1 MCSVMIPPSSGPI
14 ARAIAETPAQIPIAV
29 PRSRAWNVAEM
40 IDSVAGIISAAPTPW
55 TPRAAISSVAPDER
69 PQASEES
76 VKTIRPIVKI
86 SRRPSRSPSFPPV
99 SSSEAKL
106 RAEAATVHSSSD
118 VLIPRSALI
127 AGSATFTTVL
137 SSMIMKR
144 AKQSAPNVHQR
155 RFSSAKIFARTAP
168 PTGRKLACTRLALTS
183 QSVKVTLAGVE
194 VIWRPDQEA
203 RERTN
208 ALRLARKLGFDD
220 YASLVRFSQDEPE
233 RFWPAAIEDMELEFS
248 RPWDAV
254 VDESRGPEWATW
266 FVGGRLNLAWNCV
279 HRWAQGERADAPA
292 AVWQSEDGQRR
303 SLTYREV
310 SAEVTRLAEAL
321 ARLGVEPGDR
331 VALFLPMSPEVAIA
345 SHACAHLGAIQV
357 PIFSGFAAPAIA
369 ARLQHSEAKV
379 VVTADGSLRRGREV
393 PMKELVD
400 EAVRE
405 SPSVEHVVV
414 WQRLG
419 NGAAMQAGR
428 DVFWSD
434 AVAGSPG
441 ELEPL
446 EVDSEHPYLLTYT
459 SGTTGLPKG
468 VLHVQGGFLVSITRE
483 VAYQAD
489 ARPEDVIH
497 FVTDMGWIMGP
508 WEVVGGMALGCT
520 IVFAEGAP
528 DWPAADR
535 LWGLVDS
542 ERVSILGLSP
552 TLVRA
557 LIPHGAE
564 LVERHDV
571 SPLRVLVTTGE
582 PWNPE
587 PYRWLFEHVGGGRC
601 PIINCSGGTEVG
613 ACFLSPTPAVP
624 IKACSL
630 GGPALGM
637 AMDVVDADGLS
648 VRGEVGELVCRRPF
662 PGMTR
667 GFWGDPERYLD
678 TYWRRLPG
686 IWVHGDWAF
695 VDDEGFW
702 FLHGRSDDTLNIAG
716 KRLGPSELESAV
728 VAHPAVAEAAA
739 VGVPHEVKGEVA
751 WVFCALVPGV
761 EPSDELAAELR
772 GLAADEL
779 GKAFAPERVLFVSA
793 LPKTRSAKIVRRA
806 VRAKALG
813 TDPGDLSSLENP
825 ETLEEIEHV
834 ATN

>member
-1 MCSVMIPPSSGPI
+1 
-14 ARAIAETPAQIPIAV
+14 
-29 PRSRAWNVAEM
+29 
-40 IDSVAGIISAAPTPW
+40 
-55 TPRAAISSVAPDER
+55 
-69 PQASEES
+69 
-76 VKTIRPIVKI
+76 
-86 SRRPSRSPSFPPV
+86 
-99 SSSEAKL
+99 
-106 RAEAATVHSSSD
+106 
-118 VLIPRSALI
+118 
-127 AGSATFTTVL
+127 
-137 SSMIMKR
+137 
-144 AKQSAPNVHQR
+144 
-155 RFSSAKIFARTAP
+155 
-168 PTGRKLACTRLALTS
+168 
-183 QSVKVTLAGVE
+183 VE
-194 VIWRPDQEA
+194 VIWRPSAEVRDGS
-203 RERTN
+203 N
-208 ALRLARKLGFDD
+208 AMRLARRLGFDD
-220 YASLVRFSQDEPE
+220 YWELVRFSAEEPE
-233 RFWPAAIEDMELEFS
+233 RFWPEAIADMGLEFS
-248 RPWDAV
+248 RAWDEV
-254 VDESRGPEWATW
+254 CDLSRGPEWATW

-279 HRWAQGERADAPA
+279 HRWARGPRADALA
-292 AVWQSEDGQRR
+292 AVWQSEDGAR
-303 SLTYREV
+303 SALTY
-310 SAEVTRLAEAL
+310 AELSDAVTRFAEAL
-321 ARLGVEPGDR
+321 AALGVEAGDR

-345 SHACAHLGAIQV
+345 SHACAHLGAVQV
-357 PIFSGFAAPAIA
+357 PIFSGFAAPAVA

-400 EAVRE
+400 AALEE

-414 WQRLG
+414 WRRLG
-419 NGAAMQAGR
+419 SEVRMKAGR
-428 DVFWSD
+428 DLFWD
-434 AVAGSPG
+434 EAVAGSRG

-459 SGTTGLPKG
+459 SGTTGRPKG

-489 ARPEDVIH
+489 ARPADVIH

-535 LWGLVDS
+535 VWGLVES

-564 LVERHDV
+564 LVERRDL
-571 SPLRVLVTTGE
+571 SSLRVMVTTGE

-637 AMDVVDADGLS
+637 AMDVVDSEGRP

-667 GFWGDPERYLD
+667 GFWRDPERYLD

-686 IWVHGDWAF
+686 VWVHGDWAL
-695 VDDEGFW
+695 VDEDGFW
-702 FLHGRSDDTLNIAG
+702 FLQGRSDDTLNIAG
-716 KRLGPSELESAV
+716 KRLGPAELESAV
-728 VAHPAVAEAAA
+728 VAHPLVAEAAA
-739 VGVPHEVKGEVA
+739 VGVPHDVKGEVA
-751 WVFCALVPGV
+751 WVFCALVPGA
-761 EPSDELAAELR
+761 EASDELAAKLR
-772 GLAADEL
+772 ALAAGEL

-813 TDPGDLSSLENP
+813 SDPGDLSSLENP
-825 ETLEEIEHV
+825 ETLDEIAAAAGV
-834 ATN
+834 S